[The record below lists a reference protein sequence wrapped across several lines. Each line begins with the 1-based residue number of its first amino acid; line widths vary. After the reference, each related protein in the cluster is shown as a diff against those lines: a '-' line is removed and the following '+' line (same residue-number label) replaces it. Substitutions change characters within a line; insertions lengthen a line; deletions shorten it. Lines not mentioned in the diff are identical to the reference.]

1 MEKNSLHRLGDYIRE
16 VDVRNRDLEVKKL
29 LGVSISKEFMPSIAN
44 TIGTDMSSYKVVE
57 PRQFVYIADT
67 SRRGDKIAI
76 ALLENNDKVIV
87 SSIYTVF
94 EVKDKQKLL
103 PEYLMMWFRRP
114 EFDRYARFK
123 SHGSA
128 REIFSWEEM
137 CDVEL
142 PIPSIEQQQ
151 KMVSEYEAVTRRIRL
166 NEQIIAKLEETAQAL
181 YRKMFVDGID
191 KENLPE
197 GWRIGTLGEIAEINT
212 DNISTK
218 DNSIEIRYLD
228 SSSVTQNV
236 FEEYQIF
243 NVLHNE
249 IPSRAKRKVKHND
262 IVYSTVRPNLKHY
275 GIIKDSVENMIV
287 STAFAVIR
295 SCYNPISNELLYL
308 MLTDEKNTEYL
319 QGIAEMSKATYPSI
333 TPEDI
338 SALKLAIPIES
349 MDMLKVNQSIKYCF
363 DFVYY
368 KHQENKELKELQSL
382 LLAKMGKKKMEWY
395 EKELYSTK

>member
-1 MEKNSLHRLGDYIRE
+1 MNKGEMKRLGDYIRE
-16 VDVRNRDLEVKKL
+16 VDVRNRDLEVTKL

-57 PRQFVYIADT
+57 PRQFAYGPVT
-67 SRRGDKIAI
+67 SRNGDKVSI
-76 ALLENNDKVIV
+76 ALYKNDEKAIV
-87 SSIYTVF
+87 SQAYTIF
-94 EVKDKQKLL
+94 EVKNKQELL
-103 PEYLMMWFRRP
+103 PEFLMMWFRRP

-151 KMVSEYEAVTRRIRL
+151 KIVSEYDTITHRIRL

-191 KENLPE
+191 KEHLPE
-197 GWRIGTLGEIAEINT
+197 GWRMGTLDDIAEINT
-212 DNISTK
+212 DNISAK
-218 DNSIEIRYLD
+218 DNDIEIRYLD
-228 SSSVTQNV
+228 SCSVTQNV
-236 FEEYQIF
+236 FDEYQIF
-243 NVLHNE
+243 NVLQDE

-275 GIIKDSVENMIV
+275 GIIKDTVENMIV

-295 SCYNPISNELLYL
+295 SCYSPISNELLYL

-338 SALKLAIPIES
+338 SSLKITIPIES
-349 MDMLKVNQSIKYCF
+349 VSISNMNQSIKYCF
-363 DFVYY
+363 DSVYY
-368 KHQENKELKELQSL
+368 KHQENKKLQKLQSL
-382 LLAKMGKKKMEWY
+382 LFVKMGQK
-395 EKELYSTK
+395 